1 MRHSILFQNIKT
13 LWQTDNG
20 DRKVLRGN
28 EMNEIPHLDNAW
40 LLIENGIIKNYGRM
54 TNSPERADEIIDATG
69 KFILPAWCDSHT
81 HLVFAATREEEFLM
95 RLQGKTYEEI
105 AAAGGGILNSAKKLQ
120 QLSENALFENAME
133 RIEELK
139 SQGTGAVEIKSG
151 YGLTVDA
158 EIKML
163 RVIKRLKEESGL
175 IIKSTFLGAHAIPA
189 EYKNNREGYIDLII
203 EKMLPQIAGEG
214 LADYCDVFCE
224 KGYFTNEETGQILEA
239 AAKYYLKPKI
249 HVNQFTHSGGIATA
263 IKYNALSVDHLE
275 YLNDDEINW
284 LMSSDTLPVAL
295 PSCSYFI
302 NIPYTPARKIIDAG
316 LPLVL
321 ASDYNPGTS
330 PSGNMSFVVSLACT
344 QMKMTPEEAINACT
358 LNGAAAMGIET
369 VAGSVAIGKKAH
381 LILTKKIN
389 SLAMFP
395 YAYGSNLIER
405 IFL

>member
-1 MRHSILFQNIKT
+1 
-13 LWQTDNG
+13 
-20 DRKVLRGN
+20 
-28 EMNEIPHLDNAW
+28 
-40 LLIENGIIKNYGRM
+40 M